1 MDNKAGMI
9 SLIINAII
17 TVVVIVASTA
27 LAFVNV
33 MPVST
38 YIILIIAATGING
51 STALVGSISQNAKE
65 TINTIATETQP
76 TQRRPQ

>member
-1 MDNKAGMI
+1 MTDKAGMI
-9 SLIINAII
+9 SLIINAAI
-17 TVVVIVASTA
+17 TVVVILSSTV
-27 LAFVNV
+27 LAFAAI

-51 STALVGSISQNAKE
+51 SAALVGSISQNAKE

-76 TQRRPQ
+76 TQRRQ